1 MRVFIITFSILLLFT
16 STGFTFEYP
25 VNFQDYDYTTEEYRK
40 YETSIHFDFYTNK
53 IGKGVNKFW
62 HADNIISVETQSVP
76 RTNNDTLYSTVVI
89 DTREGATFTLPDT
102 GDRYISA
109 IIFDELH
116 YPYGMIHKPG
126 EHKVEVASDYAFI
139 IIRTAVNSTDSK
151 DIKYVTEVIQ
161 PQIKVKAKSHIEYTP
176 PKYDSDKLTKLRKAL
191 TAEGVKLA
199 NFSDLYHEHEASLQ
213 DKEKEW
219 QGLLATTVAWGII
232 PATESTFIMKNPQL
246 PADRCYTATYQVPP
260 HNAFWS
266 ITLYDKESMIFS
278 NTNSILNEDNV
289 VFNKDGSFTA
299 FFGSV
304 EQCGDVNNRVDTVE
318 GFNYLMRVYKA
329 TMDKLPTYEEN
340 FPELEEVK
348 K

>member
-1 MRVFIITFSILLLFT
+1 MGLQIKHITSQENHNMRILIILISTTLLSI
-16 STGFTFEYP
+16 STGFTFEFP
-25 VNFQDYDYTTEEYRK
+25 VDFKTYGFTTEEYRR
-40 YETSIHFDFYTNK
+40 YETSMHFDFYTNK
-53 IGKGVNKFW
+53 LDEGVGINRFW
-62 HADNIISVETQSVP
+62 HASNIVSVETQSVP
-76 RTNNDTLYSTVVI
+76 RTNNDTLYSTAVI
-89 DTREGATFTLPDT
+89 DTRGGASFVLPDT

-126 EHKVEVASDYAFI
+126 EHKIEVASDYAFI
-139 IIRTAVNSTDSK
+139 IIRTAVNSTDPK
-151 DIKYVTEVIQ
+151 DLKYVTEVIQ
-161 PQIKVKAKSHIEYTP
+161 PQIMVKAKSHITYTP
-176 PKYDSDKLTKLRKAL
+176 PKYDAEKLAELRKAL
-191 TAEGVKLA
+191 TVEGVKLA
-199 NFSDLYHEHEASLQ
+199 NFSDLYHEREASLQ
-213 DKEKEW
+213 DREKEW
-219 QGLLATTVAWGII
+219 NGLLATTVAWGII

-304 EQCGDVNNRVDTVE
+304 EQCGDVNNRVDPNV
-318 GFNYLMRVYKA
+318 A
-329 TMDKLPTYEEN
+329 
-340 FPELEEVK
+340 
-348 K
+348 